1 MKLLASTMQR
11 DDGEDMCPVWKAPS
25 NRLARKHS
33 RPHIEIDTEDSLGRP
48 LVSPPGSGRLHKV
61 ATFPGDMDRAGR
73 GMLNSP
79 KMGSTGRLIPLAP
92 MTTVASSVESG
103 AVDGVQSQPGTRPP
117 SASSVRLSPLAQPGL
132 PEDCYA
138 LDFEERRRMN
148 RTPTDGRKRGGL
160 PQAQGEVFEEF
171 DRAAGPMRHVP
182 SASRLKGLGR
192 TSSSTRLQKNTADD
206 LLTGSTTPVR
216 SGNALQFRRSGSRA
230 GTFEAGAVSDLSTAD
245 SLSSPTALVEAGT
258 QRDRFRAGPSA
269 AVEDEEE
276 PSSLLRRRS
285 MGPLGVSTLRAA
297 TGTARGASGLGLAT
311 ALLAASSAAVPCTKD
326 IIQMAEGDKI
336 FDRYHW
342 DEVLQETGDGG
353 KVVVCQP
360 KVVPDGDTAPWSP
373 SKGCRYVMKMRSKEG
388 LEKDDMT
395 EQFRKAQLRL
405 LNMPRHAGVLPI
417 HEVLEDD
424 KFYYI
429 VMSKA
434 DGGAFFPALL
444 SEFGDGVMPA
454 SAVRKVIKEIIEAI
468 GHVHSQGMLHR
479 DVKPDNLVFQ
489 ACVDPLSP
497 SGKAYKVALIDF
509 DHADPEFDPVSPT
522 QSGSWCGT
530 VRFSAPE
537 TFLGNFSQ
545 ASDLYSVGVILYML
559 LAGAMPYD
567 DAMFEEVL
575 DHKRQASP
583 GPRRYNWR
591 GAVFQR
597 MKETSINWNCEPWPS
612 QPTCLDFCQRLLSFD
627 VNSRISSSQK
637 ALLHPWF
644 QAD

>member
-1 MKLLASTMQR
+1 M
-11 DDGEDMCPVWKAPS
+11 
-25 NRLARKHS
+25 
-33 RPHIEIDTEDSLGRP
+33 
-48 LVSPPGSGRLHKV
+48 
-61 ATFPGDMDRAGR
+61 
-73 GMLNSP
+73 
-79 KMGSTGRLIPLAP
+79 
-92 MTTVASSVESG
+92 
-103 AVDGVQSQPGTRPP
+103 
-117 SASSVRLSPLAQPGL
+117 
-132 PEDCYA
+132 
-138 LDFEERRRMN
+138 
-148 RTPTDGRKRGGL
+148 
-160 PQAQGEVFEEF
+160 
-171 DRAAGPMRHVP
+171 
-182 SASRLKGLGR
+182 
-192 TSSSTRLQKNTADD
+192 
-206 LLTGSTTPVR
+206 
-216 SGNALQFRRSGSRA
+216 
-230 GTFEAGAVSDLSTAD
+230 
-245 SLSSPTALVEAGT
+245 
-258 QRDRFRAGPSA
+258 
-269 AVEDEEE
+269 
-276 PSSLLRRRS
+276 
-285 MGPLGVSTLRAA
+285 
-297 TGTARGASGLGLAT
+297 
-311 ALLAASSAAVPCTKD
+311 
-326 IIQMAEGDKI
+326 
-336 FDRYHW
+336 
-342 DEVLQETGDGG
+342 
-353 KVVVCQP
+353 VVVCQP
-360 KVVPDGDTAPWSP
+360 KIVPDGDTPPWSP

-388 LEKDDMT
+388 LEEEDMT

-405 LNMPRHAGVLPI
+405 LNMLPHAGVLPI

-522 QSGSWCGT
+522 LSGSWCGT

-575 DHKRQASP
+575 DRKRQGSP

-612 QPTCLDFCQRLLSFD
+612 QPTCRDFCQRLLSFD
-627 VNSRISSSQK
+627 VNARISSSQK